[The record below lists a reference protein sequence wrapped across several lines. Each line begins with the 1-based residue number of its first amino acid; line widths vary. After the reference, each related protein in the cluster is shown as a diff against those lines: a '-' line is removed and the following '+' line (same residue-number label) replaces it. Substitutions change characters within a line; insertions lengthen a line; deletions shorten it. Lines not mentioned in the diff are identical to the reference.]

1 VPIIT
6 IRDASDPKGL
16 MLAQSPPLSP
26 DKNGWRS
33 FALDLTTNAITQA
46 IVVSLARQDCTNDPC
61 PAFGS
66 LWLDSFEIE
75 AR

>member
-1 VPIIT
+1 V
-6 IRDASDPKGL
+6 
-16 MLAQSPPLSP
+16 LAQSPPLLS

-33 FALDLTTNAITQA
+33 FTLDLTTNAATQA
-46 IVVSLARQDCTNDPC
+46 IVVSVARQNCANDPC

-66 LWLDSFEIE
+66 LWLDSFDIK